1 MTEEKFSPEDS
12 LRLIQSMIEKTKED
26 FAQNAFFYL
35 LWGWL
40 IFIASLAQYILMVV
54 VHYPKHYLVWNLMW
68 VGGIISMI
76 YGIRYKRRV
85 KVKTYMSEA
94 MELFGIG
101 SGISFTILAM
111 VFLYNEM
118 WKFAFPIYL
127 ILYGFCSFVSGAILR
142 FKPLRWAAFACWA
155 ISIASSFVS
164 YQSQLL
170 LMAVSVLA
178 AYIIPGYLLRAKN
191 RKQIA

>member
-40 IFIASLAQYILMVV
+40 IFIASLMQYVLLVI

-68 VGGIISMI
+68 VGGIISI
-76 YGIRYKRRV
+76 VYGIRFKRKLR
-85 KVKTYMSEA
+85 VKTYMSEA
-94 MELFGIG
+94 MELFGVG
-101 SGISFTILAM
+101 SGISFTILVL
-111 VFLYNEM
+111 VFGYNNV
-118 WKFAFPIYL
+118 WQFAFPVYL
-127 ILYGFCSFVSGAILR
+127 VLYGFCSFASGAILR
-142 FKPLRWAAFACWA
+142 FKPLRWAAFVCWGIA
-155 ISIASSFVS
+155 IVSVFVS
-164 YQSQLL
+164 YQTQLL
-170 LMAVSVLA
+170 LIALAVLSS
-178 AYIIPGYLLRAKN
+178 YIIPGYLLREKN